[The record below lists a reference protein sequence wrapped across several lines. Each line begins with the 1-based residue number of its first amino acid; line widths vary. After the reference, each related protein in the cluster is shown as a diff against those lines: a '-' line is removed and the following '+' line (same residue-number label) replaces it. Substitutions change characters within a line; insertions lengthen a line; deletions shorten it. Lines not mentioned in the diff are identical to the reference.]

1 MLTINSNIMKV
12 HLRQRQQTKNGKIS
26 LYLELYNGATSTKE
40 GKTKPIRK
48 YEYLDLYLISKP
60 KTPIDKQHNKDIMEL
75 ANGIKAKRELEI
87 KNGEF
92 GFTSNFKTKGDFLEY
107 FKHQLKKKEQ
117 YKGSYG
123 IWNATYKHLIKYTG
137 NKLLFKEIDNAFC
150 EDFVNYLS
158 NDAKMANN
166 QNLIPSTV
174 KCYYTKFKACLNQA
188 VKDRI
193 IYSNPCNN
201 ITINNRYQHKR
212 EYLTLEEVKKIV
224 KTECSYKELKK
235 AFLFSC
241 LTGLRWSDIEK
252 LKWSEVQKT
261 DNGYKI
267 IFHQQKTNGL
277 QYLDISEQ
285 AREYL
290 GEEGMPQE
298 KVFTNLKYSVLVNNT
313 LSKWM
318 NDAGINKKITF
329 HCARHTFA
337 VLQITMGTDI
347 YTLSK
352 LLGHTAIKTTEIY
365 ADIIDEKKRE
375 AVNRI
380 PDINI

>member
-75 ANGIKAKRELEI
+75 AKNIKAKRELQI

-92 GFTSNFKTKGDFLEY
+92 GFTSDFKSKGDFLEY
-107 FKHQLKKKEQ
+107 FKYQLKKKQQ

-123 IWNATYKHLIKYTG
+123 IWNATLKQLIKYTG
-137 NKLLFKEIDNAFC
+137 DKLLFKEIDKTFI
-150 EDFVNYLS
+150 EGFVDYLL
-158 NDAKMANN
+158 NDARMANN
-166 QNLIPSTV
+166 QKLTPSTA
-174 KCYYTKFKACLNQA
+174 KCYYSKLKACLNQA

-212 EYLTLEEVKKIV
+212 EYLTLEEVRKIV
-224 KTECSYKELKK
+224 RTECRYKELKK

-261 DNGYKI
+261 ENGYKI
-267 IFHQQKTNGL
+267 VFHQQKTKGL

-290 GEEGMPQE
+290 GSEGMPQE
-298 KVFTNLKYSVLVNNT
+298 KVFTNLKYSVLVNNE
-313 LSKWM
+313 LLKWVQA
-318 NDAGINKKITF
+318 AGIKKKITF

-337 VLQITMGTDI
+337 TLQLTVGTDL

-352 LLGHTAIKTTEIY
+352 LLGHTDIKTTQIY
-365 ADIIDEKKRE
+365 ANIIDEKKRE